1 MSDTLEVANEIIDH
15 INEMTGELPVEDALM
30 VLCYVAEHCKAHE
43 QIILAHEYHRALYRP
58 REDE

>member
-1 MSDTLEVANEIIDH
+1 MSEVLEVANEIIDH
-15 INEMTGELPVEDALM
+15 INGKTGDLTVEEALM

-43 QIILAHEYHRALYRP
+43 QTILAHEYHRALYRP